1 MENEAPAAGREG
13 RSTRPPAPAAP
24 ALLGDRSSVATN
36 VISAVTGLMT
46 MVQLLRT
53 DALWLFWIALGA
65 LVLVGLIA
73 YQVRKRNW
81 RAVGVSLVVL
91 LVLGAVGGLLAVSR
105 QPGRQ
110 PAGVAKPTAPQ
121 AGVPSSGA
129 PASAPASGA
138 PPAGGPTAGGS
149 EAAGAPSATAA
160 APIVFSDVVQLD
172 KKTGVDLD
180 GRRADRRSTQDATVD
195 LYLDWGYVLYSSVRH
210 SALYDDSNQGP
221 EQGADARCRTYRE
234 DDRQSFAHHY
244 VGGGNQQYCF
254 TTSEGRPGWV
264 QAVNSVGDG
273 GLIVKVT
280 VWEK

>member
-1 MENEAPAAGREG
+1 MENEAPAAGPDG
-13 RSTRPPAPAAP
+13 RSTRPRDPAAP
-24 ALLGDRSSVATN
+24 GLLGDRSSVATN

-53 DALWLFWIALGA
+53 DSLWLFWIGLGA
-65 LVLVGLIA
+65 LVLVGVTV

-81 RAVGVSLVVL
+81 RAVLVSLVVL

-105 QPGRQ
+105 HPGR
-110 PAGVAKPTAPQ
+110 PPVGVAASTAPQ
-121 AGVPSSGA
+121 TGGPSSGA
-129 PASAPASGA
+129 SASAPA
-138 PPAGGPTAGGS
+138 AGSS
-149 EAAGAPSATAA
+149 ETSGAPSAAA
-160 APIVFSDVVQLD
+160 ARPIVFSDVVQLD

-180 GRRADRRSTQDATVD
+180 GRRAERRASQDAVVD
-195 LYLDWGYVLYSSVRH
+195 LYLDWGYILYSSVRH

-244 VGGGNQQYCF
+244 VGGGNQQFCF
-254 TTSEGRPGWV
+254 TTSEGRPGWA